1 MPWSRSIIPTSFNG
15 LKGDDISLAIS
26 IANGVLK
33 QCISEGGNDA
43 DCAPKAIRIAL
54 GKVKERKMKESAVE
68 AAATATSNDSY
79 TITTNADSVDVTTI
93 VAAPVSGDHI
103 ATSGYSRV
111 VESAIREDLSFDVS
125 LDGANISEEDGIV
138 RVPAILVEAGWSKN
152 NRYYKTALLRKLA
165 VILEG
170 AGSFDSHLDK
180 PRVTDYIGVHRNV
193 SLKEKA
199 GPTGR
204 DALTSSFEIIDPRLQ
219 RLARH
224 APHLIKLSIQGKG
237 DLVRGSAEGR
247 DGWIVEDVD
256 PSSNWTCDVVV
267 RAGARGGIG
276 AVLEAMDE
284 GASMEITSLQDLKKT
299 FPALLKEYAD
309 EVSLDATAQAE
320 TNALKTQLKE
330 SNDELANAVKARDE
344 ATQRVKILE
353 SREVLEKKL
362 AESKLPDALVKRVR
376 GQFKDRIAEDAAI
389 EEAVN
394 DARELVKDLSAEVK
408 VEGVKETK
416 DMIEESSDADAD
428 LLFKVL
434 GVKEGDA

>member
-1 MPWSRSIIPTSFNG
+1 MPWSKGNIPTSFNG
-15 LKGDDISLAIS
+15 LKGDDLSLAIS

-33 QCISEGGNDA
+33 SCIAEGGNDA

-68 AAATATSNDSY
+68 AAATATSSNSNA
-79 TITTNADSVDVTTI
+79 TTVTTEA
-93 VAAPVSGDHI
+93 VTTTVGSSDGNGNVTYVQVKEA
-103 ATSGYSRV
+103 
-111 VESAIREDLSFDVS
+111 AIREDLSFDVS

-193 SLKEKA
+193 HLQERG

-204 DALTSSFEIIDPRLQ
+204 DALASSFEIIDPRLQ

-224 APHLIKLSIQGKG
+224 APHLIKLSINGKG
-237 DLVRGSAEGR
+237 DLSRGNAEGR

-256 PSSNWTCDVVV
+256 PSDNWTCDVVV

-276 AVLEAMDE
+276 AVLEAMNE
-284 GASMEITSLQDLKKT
+284 GVNMEITSLQDLKKA
-299 FPALLKEYAD
+299 FPVLLKEYAD
-309 EVSLDATAQAE
+309 EVSSDATAQAE

-330 SNDELANAVKARDE
+330 SN
-344 ATQRVKILE
+344 
-353 SREVLEKKL
+353 
-362 AESKLPDALVKRVR
+362 
-376 GQFKDRIAEDAAI
+376 
-389 EEAVN
+389 
-394 DARELVKDLSAEVK
+394 
-408 VEGVKETK
+408 
-416 DMIEESSDADAD
+416 
-428 LLFKVL
+428 
-434 GVKEGDA
+434 